1 MKKFIGTIV
10 LFVLIS
16 TSAWAQGDWQTI
28 KNPIQVFEKGYI
40 QVVGVC
46 EEGQS
51 RYRALR
57 AAQVIAQR
65 DLLEILQ
72 GLNLYGQTTVKDGM
86 LQSDEISTSVHG
98 FLRGAVKC
106 GETYH
111 SDKGYAEVCMRLNIR
126 GKGGLYDIILPLM
139 KEKKIW
145 PEQRPAYEPK
155 LIPKVIGTPST
166 PTPEE
171 KKVAETRPLVR
182 PPSELK
188 EANDGLIVDTR
199 EFQFRPALV
208 NRILTKKNEI
218 IFDPSKVVSNILV
231 ERGCG
236 GFTTDISKARALL
249 KTWGSSNPMTVKST
263 GVIKLTDVQ
272 ISADD
277 ASAIFVHDQ
286 KSNLLAEAKVVFV
299 LK

>member
-1 MKKFIGTIV
+1 MKKVIGIIV
-10 LFVLIS
+10 IFVLMS
-16 TSAWAQGDWQTI
+16 TSVWAQEGWQTI

-65 DLLEILQ
+65 DLLEVLQ
-72 GLNLYGQTTVKDGM
+72 GLNLYGQTTVRDGM
-86 LQSDEISTSVHG
+86 LQSDKISTSVHG
-98 FLRGAVKC
+98 FLKGAVKC

-111 SDKGYAEVCMRLNIR
+111 PDRGYAEVCMRLNIR

-139 KEKKIW
+139 KEKGIQ
-145 PEQRPAYEPK
+145 PEHRPTYEPK
-155 LIPKVIGTPST
+155 LVPKVIGMPST
-166 PTPEE
+166 PFAKE
-171 KKVAETRPLVR
+171 KKVAEARPLVK

-188 EANDGLIVDTR
+188 EPNDGLIIDTR
-199 EFQFRPALV
+199 GFQFRPALV
-208 NRILTKKNEI
+208 NRILTEKNEI

-236 GFTTDISKARALL
+236 GFTTDINKAKALL
-249 KTWGSSNPMTVKST
+249 KTWGSSNPMMVKST
-263 GVIKLTDVQ
+263 GVIKLTDAQV
-272 ISADD
+272 SADD

-286 KSNLLAEAKVVFV
+286 KSNLLAEARVVFV